1 MQAAAAI
8 SPLPASVVNTGA
20 RGEPDLGGVIVS
32 EDAVEAVHGTFG
44 QPAPGTEEQ
53 QAVSPGQVVPA
64 APMTLG
70 LLRDALAD
78 LGDHQMET

>member
-1 MQAAAAI
+1 M
-8 SPLPASVVNTGA
+8 
-20 RGEPDLGGVIVS
+20 S